1 MCGKC
6 SDIMFLCVDSRCC
19 VVNPAF
25 FVSVAESP
33 VRIVVAFGIAVA
45 EICLGGKDNGKA
57 SYFKRGYKIVES
69 SQVFVVEKISVGI
82 AQFNITQVEPERVQT
97 ES

>member
-1 MCGKC
+1 MAWFVVYLYGYDSRIGIADSGKRIDMCGKC

-45 EICLGGKDNGKA
+45 EICLGGKDNSYA
-57 SYFKRGYKIVES
+57 SFFKRGYKIVE
-69 SQVFVVEKISVGI
+69 
-82 AQFNITQVEPERVQT
+82 
-97 ES
+97 